1 MRHPFVKMRCPARS
15 KRMQT
20 ATFYLR
26 ERWQRKY
33 DSANILKKVIIFLKK
48 GCLIRMLAYFCT
60 SAATPGNVLPSIHS
74 KKAPPAVEI

>member
-1 MRHPFVKMRCPARS
+1 MRHPFFKMRYPARS
-15 KRMQT
+15 KRRQT

-48 GCLIRMLAYFCT
+48 RVPDTDARLLLRERSDARQCFAFHPFQE
-60 SAATPGNVLPSIHS
+60 SAPCG
-74 KKAPPAVEI
+74 